1 MKKLSSIIAVIA
13 MSAVQAVAQFGIS
26 GLVVDSAG
34 TGEAYATI
42 RIYNRNDTT
51 KAVKLGTTDVDG
63 KFSQQLSQA
72 GKYRLCI
79 SSVGKSPFD
88 KDFEL
93 TAAKSNLDFG
103 KIIMKDAGTTLGE
116 VLVVAQRLLH

>member
-26 GLVVDSAG
+26 GLVVDSVG

-63 KFSQQLSQA
+63 KFSQQ
-72 GKYRLCI
+72 
-79 SSVGKSPFD
+79 
-88 KDFEL
+88 
-93 TAAKSNLDFG
+93 
-103 KIIMKDAGTTLGE
+103 
-116 VLVVAQRLLH
+116 